1 MRLLA
6 LLPVLLL
13 TACSATVVPVARK
26 FPELPP
32 VLREEC
38 ADLIKLEKVDKSTP
52 FSVIDLL
59 GTNIENYR
67 RGVECKIKH
76 SATIEWHDNQ
86 KKIFNETK

>member
-6 LLPVLLL
+6 LSCVLFL
-13 TACSATVVPVARK
+13 TACGTTTVPVSRK

-38 ADLIKLEKVDKSTP
+38 QELVKLEKKDDKPLSI
-52 FSVIDLL
+52 IDLL

-67 RGVECKIKH
+67 RGVECKVKH
-76 SATIEWHDNQ
+76 SATIQWHDTQ
-86 KKIFNETK
+86 KQLFDDVK